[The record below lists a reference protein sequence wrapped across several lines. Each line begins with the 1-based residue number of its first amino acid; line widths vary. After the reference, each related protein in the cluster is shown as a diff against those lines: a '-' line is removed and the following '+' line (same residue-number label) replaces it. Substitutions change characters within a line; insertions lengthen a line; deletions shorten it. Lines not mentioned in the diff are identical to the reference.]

1 VRVCGHVLAFNH
13 QSIRHHPFSPSSCS
27 RIPSPSLS
35 TSRHSPQE
43 FCAVGFEANR
53 HNTQHLQELQAAYR
67 QLGWRVHFFTE
78 TAVALEDGEADFYL
92 DSDAPPRYHQ
102 PGSTLVAPGEDNPNN
117 KEKTRVRT
125 VNLARY
131 ILEEVMGAST
141 GTEEG
146 EGGVEG
152 EKPIVVMK
160 IDVEGLEHEMVP
172 HLVLTGALCKLH
184 TVFYEPHLW
193 GRVTSE
199 GGVEDQAFISFF
211 EWFARTRDHKACP
224 VNFLNLDDETYD
236 TSVKPLPQPKLR

>member
-1 VRVCGHVLAFNH
+1 
-13 QSIRHHPFSPSSCS
+13 
-27 RIPSPSLS
+27 
-35 TSRHSPQE
+35 
-43 FCAVGFEANR
+43 
-53 HNTQHLQELQAAYR
+53 
-67 QLGWRVHFFTE
+67 
-78 TAVALEDGEADFYL
+78 
-92 DSDAPPRYHQ
+92 
-102 PGSTLVAPGEDNPNN
+102 
-117 KEKTRVRT
+117 
-125 VNLARY
+125 
-131 ILEEVMGAST
+131 MGAST